1 MVRVTPAATA
11 ARRAGQ
17 LLMFIGVL
25 TVLGVDWSIWDRIA
39 IGIALVL
46 AVAATIHL
54 GADRP
59 VWPRPKPTPYDTA
72 A

>member
-1 MVRVTPAATA
+1 MNPAATA

-25 TVLGVDWSIWDRIA
+25 TVLGVDWTIWDRIA
-39 IGIALVL
+39 IGIALAL
-46 AVAATIHL
+46 AVLATIHL
-54 GADRP
+54 GTNRP
-59 VWPRPKPTPYDTA
+59 IWPRAKPTRYDKA